1 MGSEMV
7 GLTLIKTIAVILVV
21 LMDMMIHIVVTGGM
35 MIIVIHTIVV
45 DTTEILS
52 GVHQEGPKKNTRR
65 EEEGPVQSC
74 EAALGT
80 VTGTVTATEIVTTV
94 TEYVTMTGVVIE
106 IDNENMIVHV
116 NVIEIVEE
124 GEEVGHAHRLDL
136 VLVANLAVVVTTA
149 ATIALMNIV

>member
-1 MGSEMV
+1 MG
-7 GLTLIKTIAVILVV
+7 
-21 LMDMMIHIVVTGGM
+21 GGM

-74 EAALGT
+74 EAAIGT
-80 VTGTVTATEIVTTV
+80 VTGTVTA
-94 TEYVTMTGVVIE
+94 TGVVIE

-124 GEEVGHAHRLDL
+124 GDEVGHAHRLDL

-149 ATIALMNIV
+149 ATIALMNIVVLQAKVAVAVDRGVILLKMIMMEASVRIIKNHL